1 MDKAISNYLKAT
13 AINTKFPMPYKKL
26 GVLFLARGDFED
38 SIEFFEDYMKLDIPD
53 DEKENV
59 KVLIERIKKKL

>member
-1 MDKAISNYLKAT
+1 
-13 AINTKFPMPYKKL
+13 MPYKKL